1 MNHNKMNPQEDEPH
15 NEPQDKRKRQNAS

>member
-1 MNHNKMNPQEDEPH
+1 MNHNKMNPQEDEPQ